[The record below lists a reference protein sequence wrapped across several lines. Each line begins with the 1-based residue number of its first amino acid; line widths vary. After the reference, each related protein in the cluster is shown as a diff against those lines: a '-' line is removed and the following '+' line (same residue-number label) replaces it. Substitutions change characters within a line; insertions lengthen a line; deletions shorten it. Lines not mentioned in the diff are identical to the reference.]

1 MTFTSVLQAIQVVT
15 DALDRLGD
23 NGRMFGS
30 GTKLVQSVI
39 ECLLEIYVV
48 R

>member
-1 MTFTSVLQAIQVVT
+1 MNFTSVLQAIQVVT

-23 NGRMFGS
+23 NGRLFD
-30 GTKLVQSVI
+30 TKLVQSVI
-39 ECLLEIYVV
+39 ECLLEIHVV

>member
-23 NGRMFGS
+23 NGRMFG
-30 GTKLVQSVI
+30 TKLVQSVI
-39 ECLLEIYVV
+39 ECLLEIHVV